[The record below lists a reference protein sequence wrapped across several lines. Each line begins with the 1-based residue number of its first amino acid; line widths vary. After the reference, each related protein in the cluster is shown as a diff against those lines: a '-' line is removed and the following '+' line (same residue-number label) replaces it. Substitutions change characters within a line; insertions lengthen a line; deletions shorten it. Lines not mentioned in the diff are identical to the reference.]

1 MRAVALDFE
10 RRRLRECEIGEP
22 RVERADEVLFRVV
35 EVGVCGTD
43 RDLAGFRLGFPPE
56 GEARLVIG
64 HEALGQVVETGR
76 DVRGFQPGSWVVPR
90 IRRAC
95 SGPCPSCAA
104 GRKDLCITG
113 STRERGLFGIHGYF
127 CTYAVDAVEDLTAV
141 PPELVEVAVLAEPL
155 SVVEKAIERALRIR
169 EMPVERAL
177 VLGAGPVGLLAAL
190 TLQIRGAKVALHSL
204 EPRDH
209 SRARLAD
216 SAGIEYLESVSEWEG
231 KADVVIEAT
240 GSASAAF
247 QAIACL
253 GPLGVCAIV
262 GAPLGQGNVNFSRM
276 IVHNQVVFGSV
287 NASPQAFETA
297 VADLAR
303 MDARVLNG
311 LIRRVGFSD
320 FESSVLGIPPEAPK
334 LVHVIE

>member
-10 RRRLRECEIGEP
+10 KRRLRECEIGEP
-22 RVERADEVLFRVV
+22 RVERADEVLFRGV

-169 EMPVERAL
+169 ETPVER
-177 VLGAGPVGLLAAL
+177 PWSWGLAQWDCWL
-190 TLQIRGAKVALHSL
+190 RSRSRFVAPKSHCIPS
-204 EPRDH
+204 
-209 SRARLAD
+209 SRAIIRAPGWL
-216 SAGIEYLESVSEWEG
+216 IPR
-231 KADVVIEAT
+231 
-240 GSASAAF
+240 ASNTWS
-247 QAIACL
+247 Q
-253 GPLGVCAIV
+253 
-262 GAPLGQGNVNFSRM
+262 S
-276 IVHNQVVFGSV
+276 
-287 NASPQAFETA
+287 
-297 VADLAR
+297 
-303 MDARVLNG
+303 LNG
-311 LIRRVGFSD
+311 KGKRTL
-320 FESSVLGIPPEAPK
+320 
-334 LVHVIE
+334 